1 MSARRVLITGGGGQL
16 ASDLVELLS
25 GSDEVTAR
33 SRKELDV
40 TDDSAVDRAFAEL
53 EPELVF
59 NCAAFHNVEV
69 CEHEEDRASEVN
81 VRAVKRL
88 AERCTEYRAK
98 FVHLSTNYVFDGTAG
113 EPYTEYDAP
122 SPRSVYA
129 FTKLGGEYA
138 ALAYAPDALVARTA
152 GLYGM
157 HGSASKGGNFVT
169 RMSARAREQGA
180 LKMVADQRLSPTY
193 TPDLARALLQA
204 VEADAQGVVHLTASG
219 DCSWHEFTAAIMEL
233 AAIDAEVEAVKTTRA
248 PGGADRPLNGV
259 LARSRADSL
268 GLTPLRH
275 WREGLAEYMEH
286 SGLRDAGRA
295 GASAP
300 GGDA

>member
-25 GSDEVTAR
+25 GSDEVSAR
-33 SRKELDV
+33 SRAELDV
-40 TDDSAVDRAFAEL
+40 TDDAAVAAAFGEVG
-53 EPELVF
+53 PDVVF

-88 AERCTEYRAK
+88 AERCAEHDAK
-98 FVHLSTNYVFDGTAG
+98 FVHLSTNYVFDGTAA
-113 EPYTEYDAP
+113 EPYTEYDPP

-152 GLYGM
+152 GLYGL

-169 RMSARAREQGA
+169 RMSARATG
-180 LKMVADQRLSPTY
+180 
-193 TPDLARALLQA
+193 
-204 VEADAQGVVHLTASG
+204 
-219 DCSWHEFTAAIMEL
+219 
-233 AAIDAEVEAVKTTRA
+233 
-248 PGGADRPLNGV
+248 
-259 LARSRADSL
+259 
-268 GLTPLRH
+268 
-275 WREGLAEYMEH
+275 
-286 SGLRDAGRA
+286 AGRA
-295 GASAP
+295 QDGRRPAP
-300 GGDA
+300 QPDLHGRPRRGP